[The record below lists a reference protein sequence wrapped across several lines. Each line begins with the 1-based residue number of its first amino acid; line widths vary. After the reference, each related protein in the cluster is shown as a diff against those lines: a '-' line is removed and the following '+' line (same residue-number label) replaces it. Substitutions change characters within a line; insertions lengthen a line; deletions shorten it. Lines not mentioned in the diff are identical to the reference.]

1 MATSRILTG
10 RGIVLLALSAALI
23 GCTQP
28 LGLLPGGQ
36 GVAPD
41 EASST
46 ASVAPA
52 SEPPTFTPSLAPELP
67 ESTPTATEVPTV
79 TATPTPAPLG
89 PAFAPGIDP
98 LTGLAVDDPAL
109 LERRPMGIKV
119 SNFPRSLRPHTG
131 LSLAD
136 LVFEYYTEEGMTR
149 FLAFYLGHDA
159 PKVGPMRSVR
169 LVDGQLVKMYNG
181 ILGFVGG
188 DPFVLG
194 RVIGMIGSSR
204 AFSQSPSTCPAICR
218 EGNGNVNSVFA
229 DTAEL
234 TGLAKSQGAQD
245 LNGMVFSNDLPPWG
259 VPGTHLHV
267 QFSYGARAEWRWN
280 SDLGAYQRWSEDLM
294 DGKIVMEPLTD
305 RLTEQ
310 QIQSPNVVVAYAWY
324 ARGSG
329 NEKYNIEFV
338 YRKRGRAQVFRDGMM
353 VEGFWLAADST
364 SPLQFIDSAGNPLPL
379 KPGATWIE
387 VVGENSTPTETAPGE
402 WNVRFRFP

>member
-1 MATSRILTG
+1 MPHLADTLSLGGGAMATSRILTG

-41 EASST
+41 EAGST

-159 PKVGPMRSVR
+159 PKVGPKR
-169 LVDGQLVKMYNG
+169 L
-181 ILGFVGG
+181 
-188 DPFVLG
+188 
-194 RVIGMIGSSR
+194 
-204 AFSQSPSTCPAICR
+204 
-218 EGNGNVNSVFA
+218 
-229 DTAEL
+229 
-234 TGLAKSQGAQD
+234 
-245 LNGMVFSNDLPPWG
+245 
-259 VPGTHLHV
+259 
-267 QFSYGARAEWRWN
+267 
-280 SDLGAYQRWSEDLM
+280 
-294 DGKIVMEPLTD
+294 
-305 RLTEQ
+305 
-310 QIQSPNVVVAYAWY
+310 
-324 ARGSG
+324 
-329 NEKYNIEFV
+329 
-338 YRKRGRAQVFRDGMM
+338 
-353 VEGFWLAADST
+353 
-364 SPLQFIDSAGNPLPL
+364 
-379 KPGATWIE
+379 
-387 VVGENSTPTETAPGE
+387 
-402 WNVRFRFP
+402 

>member
-1 MATSRILTG
+1 MATLRTLSG
-10 RGIVLLALSAALI
+10 RGLVLLALAALLI

-28 LGLLPGGQ
+28 LALLPGAQ
-36 GVAPD
+36 GNASV
-41 EASST
+41 EASATATEPTSDTPPSKTPSPVPVLPT
-46 ASVAPA
+46 AS
-52 SEPPTFTPSLAPELP
+52 
-67 ESTPTATEVPTV
+67 PTATEVPTA

-89 PAFAPGIDP
+89 PIFSPGINP

-159 PKVGPMRSVR
+159 PKVGPLRSVR

-181 ILGFVGG
+181 ILAFVGG

-194 RVIGMIGSSR
+194 RVIGTIGSSR

-229 DTAEL
+229 KTAEL
-234 TGLAKSQGAQD
+234 TALAKSQGAQNLD
-245 LNGMVFSNDLPPWG
+245 GMVFASEPPPGG
-259 VPGTHLHV
+259 VAGTLLHV
-267 QFSYGARAEWRWN
+267 QFSNGARAEWRW
-280 SDLGAYQRWSEDLM
+280 SPDLGAYQRWSEDLV
-294 DGKIVMEPLTD
+294 DGQVVMKPLTE
-305 RLTEQ
+305 RLTEE

-338 YRKRGRAQVFRDGMM
+338 YRRTGRAEVFRDGMM
-353 VEGFWLAADST
+353 YEGFWLAEDST

-379 KPGATWIE
+379 KPGPTWIE

>member
-1 MATSRILTG
+1 MAISRTLSG

-23 GCTQP
+23 ACTQP
-28 LGLLPGGQ
+28 VALLPGAEGI
-36 GVAPD
+36 APG

-46 ASVAPA
+46 ATEAEAEAPPSA
-52 SEPPTFTPSLAPELP
+52 TPSPVPELP
-67 ESTPTATEVPTV
+67 ETLPTATEVPT
-79 TATPTPAPLG
+79 ATPTATPAPLG
-89 PAFAPGIDP
+89 PVFAPGINP

-109 LERRPMGIKV
+109 LDRRPMGIKV
-119 SNFPRSLRPHTG
+119 SNFPRSLRPHSG

-159 PKVGPMRSVR
+159 PKVGPLRSVR

-181 ILGFVGG
+181 VLAFVGG

-194 RVIGMIGSSR
+194 RVIGTIGSSR

-234 TGLAKSQGAQD
+234 TILAKSQGAQNLD
-245 LNGMVFSNDLPPWG
+245 GMLFAQEPP
-259 VPGTHLHV
+259 PGGAAGTRLHV
-267 QFSYGARAEWRWN
+267 QFSNGARAEWRW
-280 SDLGAYQRWSEDLM
+280 SPELGAYQRWSENLVN
-294 DGKIVMEPLTD
+294 GQIVMEPLTE

-338 YRKRGRAQVFRDGMM
+338 YRKRGRAQVFRNGMM
-353 VEGFWLAADST
+353 FEGFWLAEDST

-379 KPGATWIE
+379 MPGPTWIE
-387 VVGENSTPTETAPGE
+387 VVGENSTATETAPGQ

>member
-1 MATSRILTG
+1 MATSRTLTS
-10 RGIVLLALSAALI
+10 RGIVLLALSAVLI

-28 LGLLPGGQ
+28 LALLPGEQ
-36 GVAPD
+36 GI
-41 EASST
+41 
-46 ASVAPA
+46 APA
-52 SEPPTFTPSLAPELP
+52 EATPTAAEAPVSEPPTLTPSLAPELP
-67 ESTPTATEVPTV
+67 EATPTATEVPTA

-109 LERRPMGIKV
+109 LDRRPMGIKV

-181 ILGFVGG
+181 VLGFVGG

-234 TGLAKSQGAQD
+234 TVLAKSQGAQD
-245 LNGMVFSNDLPPWG
+245 LNGMVFSSEPPLAG
-259 VPGTHLHV
+259 VPGTRVHV
-267 QFSYGARAEWRWN
+267 QFSNGARAEWRW
-280 SDLGAYQRWSEDLM
+280 SSELGAYQRWSEDVLE
-294 DGKIVMEPLTD
+294 GRIVMEPLTD
-305 RLTEQ
+305 RLTEA

-353 VEGFWLAADST
+353 VEGFWLAEDAI
-364 SPLQFIDSAGNPLPL
+364 SPLQFIDGAGDPLPL

>member
-267 QFSYGARAEWRWN
+267 H
-280 SDLGAYQRWSEDLM
+280 LM